1 MRKLLLGALLLLS
14 TLGFGQKDTLK
25 LKDFYV
31 DLPSLL
37 VKEKVISVDSLTTN
51 QLLTKFE
58 NWGGKVFRNYN
69 EVRTSKTE
77 SQITLSY
84 IKSIPDGIDM
94 YVIMQV
100 EFKDGKVRIR
110 IFDDGNV
117 FRPGSYGTGYSV
129 PSVAARTYYIKS
141 YFIDGDKDIFT
152 YKNKSGFL
160 NIKYKQAQFILGY
173 RNSVDSELLDIEQ
186 FLKKKDLPSKSKEW

>member
-1 MRKLLLGALLLLS
+1 MKKIILGALLLLS
-14 TLGFGQKDTLK
+14 TLTFGQKDTLK
-25 LKDFYV
+25 IKDFYV

-37 VKEKVISVDSLTTN
+37 VKEKVISVDSLTTT
-51 QLLTKFE
+51 QLINKFE

-77 SQITLSY
+77 NQITLSY

-94 YVIMQV
+94 YIIMQV
-100 EFKDGKVRIR
+100 EFKDGKARIR
-110 IFDDGNV
+110 LYDDGNV
-117 FRPGSYGTGYSV
+117 FRPGSYGTTYSV

-141 YFIDGDKDIFT
+141 YFIDGDKDQFI

-160 NIKYKQAQFILGY
+160 NIKYKQAQYLLGY
-173 RNSVDSELLDIEQ
+173 ISSIDLELKDIEE
-186 FLKKKDLPSKSKEW
+186 FLKKKDTTSKSKDW